1 MDKIFEPYFT
11 TKEVGKG
18 TGIGLALVHGIVK
31 NYGGAVSVQSEV
43 GNGTIFHVY
52 LPLIEGEMDVLE
64 TGKDSVQLP
73 TGKERIL
80 VVDDE
85 KGAVDA
91 IQLMLERL
99 GYKVTARTSSI
110 EALEAF
116 RNRPDGFDLVITDQ
130 TMPNMTGKELA
141 KELMSLRPDIPIIL
155 CTGFSE
161 QIDERRAKEMGISA
175 FVMKPI
181 VMRQIAQTIREVLDK
196 K

>member
-1 MDKIFEPYFT
+1 MNS
-11 TKEVGKG
+11 EVGKG
-18 TGIGLALVHGIVK
+18 T
-31 NYGGAVSVQSEV
+31 S
-43 GNGTIFHVY
+43 FHVY
-52 LPLIEGEMDVLE
+52 LPLVEDNMVVLE
-64 TGKDSVQLP
+64 TAQDSIQLP

-80 VVDDE
+80 FVDDE

-91 IQLMLERL
+91 IQPMLESM

-116 RNRPDGFDLVITDQ
+116 RNNPQGFDLVITDM
-130 TMPNMTGKELA
+130 TMPNMIGTDLA
-141 KELMSLRPDIPIIL
+141 KELMSIRSDIPIIL

-161 QIDERRAKEMGISA
+161 KIDERRAGEMGISA

-181 VMRQIAQTIREVLDK
+181 VMRDMAKTIREVLDK